1 MKKKFIF
8 LLSILCIGAIATFYF
23 MDTGCYPI
31 QEYFPLNEN
40 DKYIYIHHEGVEVGE
55 VTITVKNVIRKKRTK
70 QFDFFWGGKYN
81 DRVQTHMLV
90 QGEGIKFCLNKHLV
104 GKPPLKVVRRIS
116 PPLVMIPAKL
126 GKKMPGFCE
135 QDIFDYDGR
144 FLAKETIEA
153 SSSFMGTEEVK
164 AEAGSFNCLHF
175 FVTLNFRDA
184 SGLNFQMHTYNFW
197 IAKGVGIVKE
207 IHTFVPF
214 IYYDSYAPKDK
225 TIMNRYNMAFCE
237 ILELKNA
244 VIAGK
249 QIGN

>member
-1 MKKKFIF
+1 MKKKLIF
-8 LLSILCIGAIATFYF
+8 LLSFLCIGTIAIFYF
-23 MDTGCYPI
+23 TNADRYPI

-40 DKYIYIHHEGVEVGE
+40 DKYTYIHHEGVEAGE
-55 VTITVKNVIRKKRTK
+55 VTITVKDVIRRKSAK

-81 DRVQTHMLV
+81 DRVQTHILV
-90 QGEGIKFCLNKHLV
+90 EGEGIKFCLNKHLV

-126 GKKMPGFCE
+126 GKNMRGFCG
-135 QDIFDYDGR
+135 QDIFDYDGKL
-144 FLAKETIEA
+144 LARETIEA
-153 SSSFMGTEEVK
+153 NSSFMGAEEIK
-164 AEAGSFNCLHF
+164 TEAGNFNCLHF

-207 IHTFVPF
+207 IHTFIPF
-214 IYYDSYAPKDK
+214 IYYDFISPEDK
-225 TIMNRYNMAFCE
+225 TIMNRYNTSFCE